1 MVSEKKTPRAK
12 RRKRVKP
19 RRDIGAE
26 PAGSGLKRVND
37 RNRQREFLE
46 ELFNCCGWRAKA
58 GKKLGIH
65 RNIYNEWFK
74 SDRWF
79 KKQYRDLCNELQD
92 ALQASVMH
100 RALGKSDML
109 AIFLLKSMN
118 RKKYDDAFA
127 RQVAQNEGAAKI
139 MDKYPLPRF
148 MLAEEKKYTDFPEA
162 DEPTPQ
168 EVEREKVPLEDRD
181 LTGRY
186 PEDY

>member
-12 RRKRVKP
+12 RRKRGIPQK
-19 RRDIGAE
+19 DIGTE
-26 PAGSGLKRVND
+26 PAGRGLKRVRD
-37 RNRQREFLE
+37 RNKQREFLE

-58 GKKLGIH
+58 GKKLKIH

-79 KKQYRDLCNELQD
+79 KREYRLVLQELHD
-92 ALQASVMH
+92 ALQASTMH
-100 RALGKSDML
+100 RALGKSDTL
-109 AIFLLKSMN
+109 AIFLLKSIN
-118 RKKYDDAFA
+118 RQKYDDAFA
-127 RQVAQNEGAAKI
+127 RQVAQNEQAAKI

-148 MLAEEKKYTDFPEA
+148 MMAEEKKYTDFPEA
-162 DEPTPQ
+162 DEPTQQ